1 LLVVLNEGPTEGP
14 GILGMLAVTA
24 GLVGLK
30 AVAERFKKRLLS
42 DKVKDGFVREMQITQ
57 KYLKLELR

>member
-1 LLVVLNEGPTEGP
+1 
-14 GILGMLAVTA
+14 MLAVTA